1 MRSKRTEERR
11 CAIVVFLDY
20 LCQLAAD
27 GRAPV
32 NSKSNVQQHF
42 RLKFSVARVDVHA
55 CVAQIVALADLHSV
69 VAQNVVGGNNVKIE
83 VR

>member
-1 MRSKRTEERR
+1 MSESLKYILPTLWRRPKLRAICGVFPPQRTGER
-11 CAIVVFLDY
+11 
-20 LCQLAAD
+20 
-27 GRAPV
+27 
-32 NSKSNVQQHF
+32 QHS
-42 RLKFSVARVDVHA
+42 RMKFSVARVDVHA